1 MYFEEYAMYFYAMKH
16 DLSHLEQ
23 VCKLTQDLSADH
35 PILVGAHV
43 YRQRSG
49 YQSDMH
55 YGLELGLVL
64 SGCMRR
70 YYQAGHQTV
79 KPGAVWFCGMWEP
92 HGYEIVAAPCKV
104 VVLVIWPPILSQMQL
119 EEQPEI
125 NWMAPFITSH
135 AKRPQTLS
143 ACRKAMMTIGKR
155 LASIAEKQPPMAGAW
170 LRIRLMEIML
180 MLIEPWK
187 ASQALAPISISDPME
202 KVNRA
207 LQLVFTGHRRIP
219 TKDAAQACGL
229 NIKTFN
235 AVFTRWMGIHFS
247 EFALRY
253 RLNAA
258 ASQLK
263 TTDASIKA
271 VALQWGFVDTSHFN
285 CCFNRYYDC
294 APSDYRQQHTATR
307 RSAQADVG

>member
-1 MYFEEYAMYFYAMKH
+1 MKH

-23 VCKLTQDLSADH
+23 VRKLTLDLSADH
-35 PILVGAHV
+35 PIQLGAHV
-43 YRQRSG
+43 HWQSAG

-70 YYQAGHQTV
+70 YYRDGRQTV
-79 KPGAVWFCGMWEP
+79 KPGTVWFCGMWEP
-92 HGYEIVAAPCKV
+92 HGCEIIAAPCKV
-104 VVLVIWPPILSQMQL
+104 VVFVIWPPILSQMQM
-119 EEQPEI
+119 EEQPKI
-125 NWMAPFITSH
+125 NWLAPFI
-135 AKRPQTLS
+135 APWDKRPQ
-143 ACRKAMMTIGKR
+143 AAPGRRKALLAIGKR
-155 LASIAEKQPPMAGAW
+155 LASIAAEPPPMAGAW
-170 LRIRLMEIML
+170 LRILLMETLL

-187 ASQALAPISISDPME
+187 APQALPPISISDPME

-207 LQLVFTGHRRIP
+207 LQLVFTGQRRIS
-219 TKDAAQACGL
+219 TKDVAQACGL

-263 TTDASIKA
+263 TTNASIKI

-285 CCFNRYYDC
+285 CCFNRYYGC
-294 APSDYRQQHTATR
+294 APSKYRR
-307 RSAQADVG
+307 LC

>member
-1 MYFEEYAMYFYAMKH
+1 MKH
-16 DLSHLEQ
+16 DLSHLDQ
-23 VCKLTQDLSADH
+23 IRKLTLDLSADH
-35 PILVGAHV
+35 PVQVHSTVHHRRGEHN
-43 YRQRSG
+43 Y
-49 YQSDMH
+49 DMH

-70 YYQAGHQTV
+70 YYRDGQQTV

-92 HGYEIVAAPCKV
+92 HGCEIVAAPCKV
-104 VVLVIWPPILSQMQL
+104 VVFVIWPPILSQMRL
-119 EEQPEI
+119 EEQPNI
-125 NWMAPFITSH
+125 NWLAPFITPH
-135 AKRPQTLS
+135 AKRPQTLPV
-143 ACRKAMMTIGKR
+143 CRKAMLAIGKQM
-155 LASIAEKQPPMAGAW
+155 ASIAVEPPPMAGAW
-170 LRIRLMEIML
+170 LRILLMETLL

-187 ASQALAPISISDPME
+187 APPAQPAMVHGDPME
-202 KVNRA
+202 KINCA
-207 LQLVFTGHRRIP
+207 LQLVFAGRRRISIR
-219 TKDAAQACGL
+219 TAAQACGT
-229 NIKTFN
+229 NSKTFN

-285 CCFNRYYDC
+285 RCFNRYYGC
-294 APSDYRQQHTATR
+294 APSDYRQQRTATLR
-307 RSAQADVG
+307 QA

>member
-1 MYFEEYAMYFYAMKH
+1 MYFEEYVMYFYAMKH
-16 DLSHLEQ
+16 DLSQLEQ
-23 VCKLTQDLSADH
+23 VRKLTMDLSADH
-35 PILVGAHV
+35 PIQVCAHV
-43 YRQRSG
+43 HRQSSG

-70 YYQAGHQTV
+70 YYRDGQQTV

-92 HGYEIVAAPCKV
+92 HGCEIVAAPCKV
-104 VVLVIWPPILSQMQL
+104 VVFVIWPPILAQMQL

-135 AKRPQTLS
+135 AKRPQTAPAL
-143 ACRKAMMTIGKR
+143 RKAMLTIGKR
-155 LASIAEKQPPMAGAW
+155 LSSVTADPPPMAGAW
-170 LRIRLMEIML
+170 LRVLLMESLL
-180 MLIEPWK
+180 MLIASWK
-187 ASQALAPISISDPME
+187 APQALPPVSISDPME

-207 LQLVFTGHRRIP
+207 LQLVFTGHRRISIR
-219 TKDAAQACGL
+219 TAAQACGT

-253 RLNAA
+253 RINAA

-285 CCFNRYYDC
+285 RCFNWYYGC
-294 APSDYRQQHTATR
+294 APSNYRQQRTATR
-307 RSAQADVG
+307 RQT